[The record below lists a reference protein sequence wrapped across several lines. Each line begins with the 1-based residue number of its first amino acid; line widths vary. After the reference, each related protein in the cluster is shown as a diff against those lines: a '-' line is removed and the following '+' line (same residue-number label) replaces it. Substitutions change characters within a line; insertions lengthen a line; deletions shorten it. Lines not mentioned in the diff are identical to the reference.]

1 MEERTKGTNIWR
13 RLSYGYLKLLEKT
26 VRIEWQQPECYRG
39 HNVIGFWHEDSF
51 AMNLALR
58 AMERDAAVSVLVTPD
73 EQGQYFQY
81 LLERL
86 GKDAVRIG
94 YGFCNAGTLKD
105 ILESLRDNKRSVAIA
120 MDGPF
125 GPRHIPK
132 KLTYF
137 LSEKSQTE
145 LLGGLLFMIVLIGAG
160 RSLGGYL
167 KEFTFDVVSVKI
179 AAKLRK
185 DLFAHIEGLSMDYFD
200 DTNTGE
206 LMARVKDDIDAVWN
220 SLGYVGM
227 LIIEVAIHISMVLY
241 CMFSLNW
248 KLAFLPLGV
257 MVLMGAVAI
266 FMERRLDKIYE
277 AISEE
282 NAQLTTIAEEN
293 LAGVR
298 TVKAFARE
306 KFEIQKFLS
315 HNRQYYDLNMQQ
327 ARVLVRFYPMFQF
340 TGKLL
345 PVAMVIIGGIQVIHG
360 EMTLGSLVA
369 FSEYCRNIVWP
380 MEMLGWLT
388 NDLSS
393 AVASCKKIN
402 KIYKQ
407 ESSIK
412 EQEQPVVLKQVEGD
426 ISFEHVSFSR
436 GDQKIL
442 EDVSFSLAHGN
453 TLGVMGATGAGKTSM
468 VNLLMRFFDVGAGS
482 VKLDGVDV
490 RELSLGQLRSS
501 IGTVMQDVFLFSD
514 TISENIRMGQRETV
528 DSPAMVHAASLARA
542 KGFIEA
548 MPEAYETIIGER
560 GVGLSGGQKQR
571 ISIARAIAKQNPVL
585 ILDDSTSA
593 LDMETEYEIQ
603 KSLESLE
610 ATKIIIAHR
619 ISAVRRA
626 DEIIF
631 LEDGRIKER
640 GTHEELL
647 AKRGLYYDTYVAQMG
662 VSPEE
667 ASAAATLA

>member
-1 MEERTKGTNIWR
+1 MKKIVTYIAHYW
-13 RLSYGYLKLLEKT
+13 YAYL
-26 VRIEWQQPECYRG
+26 
-39 HNVIGFWHEDSF
+39 F
-51 AMNLALR
+51 
-58 AMERDAAVSVLVTPD
+58 
-73 EQGQYFQY
+73 
-81 LLERL
+81 
-86 GKDAVRIG
+86 
-94 YGFCNAGTLKD
+94 
-105 ILESLRDNKRSVAIA
+105 AIA
-120 MDGPF
+120 CMVTAIVLDMMYPV
-125 GPRHIPK
+125 I
-132 KLTYF
+132 T
-137 LSEKSQTE
+137 KSIIDDVIIKGKIE
-145 LLGGLLFMIVLIGAG
+145 LLGGLLTMIVVIGAG

-167 KEFTFDVVSVKI
+167 KEFTFDVVSAKI
-179 AAKLRK
+179 GAKLRK
-185 DLFAHIEGLSMDYFD
+185 DLFAHIEGLSMEYFD

-206 LMARVKDDIDAVWN
+206 LMARVKDDVDTVWN
-220 SLGYVGM
+220 ALGYVGM
-227 LIIEVAIHISMVLY
+227 LMIEVVVHISMVLY

-266 FMERRLDKIYE
+266 IMEQKLDKIFE

-282 NAQLTTIAEEN
+282 NARLTTIAEEN

-306 KFEIQKFLS
+306 KFEVQKFLS
-315 HNRQYYDLNMQQ
+315 HNQQYYTLNMQQ
-327 ARVLVRFYPMFQF
+327 AKTLARFYPVFQF

-345 PVAMVIIGGIQVIHG
+345 PVVMVIIGGFQVIQG

-380 MEMLGWLT
+380 METLGWLT

-407 ESSIK
+407 KPGIL
-412 EQEQPVVLKQVEGD
+412 EQENPVVLEQVEGRV
-426 ISFEHVSFSR
+426 SFEGVSFFR
-436 GDQKIL
+436 GNQKIL
-442 EDVSFSLAHGN
+442 EDISFTLEPGK
-453 TLGVMGATGAGKTSM
+453 TLGVMGATGAGKTSL
-468 VNLLMRFFDVGAGS
+468 VNLLMRFFDVGSGS

-490 RELSLGQLRSS
+490 RELSLQQLRSS

-514 TISENIRMGQRETV
+514 TISENIRMGRRAAL
-528 DSPAMVHAASLARA
+528 DRPAMVHAAGLAQA
-542 KGFIEA
+542 KGFIEG
-548 MPEAYETIIGER
+548 MPEAYETVIGER

-603 KSLESLE
+603 KSLDTLD

-631 LEDGRIKER
+631 LEDGKVKER

-647 AKRGLYYDTYVAQMG
+647 AQKGLYYGTYVAQMG
-662 VSPEE
+662 TAPEKRKQV
-667 ASAAATLA
+667 

>member
-1 MEERTKGTNIWR
+1 MKKILKYIAHYW
-13 RLSYGYLKLLEKT
+13 YAYL
-26 VRIEWQQPECYRG
+26 
-39 HNVIGFWHEDSF
+39 F
-51 AMNLALR
+51 
-58 AMERDAAVSVLVTPD
+58 
-73 EQGQYFQY
+73 
-81 LLERL
+81 
-86 GKDAVRIG
+86 
-94 YGFCNAGTLKD
+94 
-105 ILESLRDNKRSVAIA
+105 AIA
-120 MDGPF
+120 CMVTAIVLDMLYPV
-125 GPRHIPK
+125 I
-132 KLTYF
+132 T
-137 LSEKSQTE
+137 KSIVDDVIIKGRTE
-145 LLGGLLFMIVLIGAG
+145 LLGGLLLAIVMIGVG
-160 RSLGGYL
+160 RSVGGYL
-167 KEFTFDVVSVKI
+167 KEFTFDAVSIKI

-185 DLFAHIEGLSMDYFD
+185 DLFAHIEGLSRDYFD

-206 LMARVKDDIDAVWN
+206 LMARVKDDVDAVWN

-241 CMFSLNW
+241 CMFALNW

-266 FMERRLDKIYE
+266 YMERKLDDIYE

-315 HNRQYYDLNMQQ
+315 HNQRYYNLNMQQ
-327 ARVLVRFYPMFQF
+327 AKVLVRFYPMFQF

-345 PVAMVIIGGIQVIHG
+345 PVVMVIIGGFQVIHG

-402 KIYKQ
+402 RIYRQ
-407 ESSIK
+407 EPSVK
-412 EQEQPVVLKQVEGD
+412 EPGHPVVLEQVEGD

-436 GDQKIL
+436 GEQKIL
-442 EDVSFSLAHGN
+442 EDVSFSLPHGN

-490 RELSLGQLRSS
+490 RKLSLGQLRSS

-528 DSPAMVHAASLARA
+528 GSPAMVHAAGIAQAR
-542 KGFIEA
+542 GFIET
-548 MPEAYETIIGER
+548 MPETYETIIGER

-585 ILDDSTSA
+585 VLDDSTSA

-603 KSLESLE
+603 KSLDALD

-647 AKRGLYYDTYVAQMG
+647 AKKGLYYNTYVAQMG
-662 VSPEE
+662 VALE
-667 ASAAATLA
+667 

>member
-1 MEERTKGTNIWR
+1 MKKILKYIAHYW
-13 RLSYGYLKLLEKT
+13 YAYL
-26 VRIEWQQPECYRG
+26 
-39 HNVIGFWHEDSF
+39 F
-51 AMNLALR
+51 
-58 AMERDAAVSVLVTPD
+58 
-73 EQGQYFQY
+73 
-81 LLERL
+81 
-86 GKDAVRIG
+86 
-94 YGFCNAGTLKD
+94 
-105 ILESLRDNKRSVAIA
+105 AIA
-120 MDGPF
+120 CMAAAIVLDMLYPV
-125 GPRHIPK
+125 I
-132 KLTYF
+132 T
-137 LSEKSQTE
+137 KSIVDDVIIKGQTE
-145 LLGGLLFMIVLIGAG
+145 LLGGLLFMIVLIGSG

-603 KSLESLE
+603 KSLDALE

-667 ASAAATLA
+667 ASTAATLA

>member
-1 MEERTKGTNIWR
+1 MKKIVTYIAHYW
-13 RLSYGYLKLLEKT
+13 YAYL
-26 VRIEWQQPECYRG
+26 
-39 HNVIGFWHEDSF
+39 F
-51 AMNLALR
+51 
-58 AMERDAAVSVLVTPD
+58 
-73 EQGQYFQY
+73 
-81 LLERL
+81 
-86 GKDAVRIG
+86 
-94 YGFCNAGTLKD
+94 
-105 ILESLRDNKRSVAIA
+105 AIA
-120 MDGPF
+120 CMVTAIVLDMMYPV
-125 GPRHIPK
+125 I
-132 KLTYF
+132 T
-137 LSEKSQTE
+137 KSIIDDVIIKGKIE
-145 LLGGLLFMIVLIGAG
+145 LLGGLLTMIVVIGAG

-167 KEFTFDVVSVKI
+167 KEFTFDVVSAKI
-179 AAKLRK
+179 GAKLRK
-185 DLFAHIEGLSMDYFD
+185 DLFAHIEGLSMEYFD

-206 LMARVKDDIDAVWN
+206 LMARVKDDVDTVWN
-220 SLGYVGM
+220 ALGYVGM
-227 LIIEVAIHISMVLY
+227 LMIEVVVHISMVLY

-266 FMERRLDKIYE
+266 IMEQKLDKIFE

-282 NAQLTTIAEEN
+282 NARLTTIAEEN

-306 KFEIQKFLS
+306 KFEVQKFLS
-315 HNRQYYDLNMQQ
+315 HNQQYYTLNMQQ
-327 ARVLVRFYPMFQF
+327 AKTLVRFYPVFQF

-345 PVAMVIIGGIQVIHG
+345 PVVMVIIGGFQVIQG

-380 MEMLGWLT
+380 METLGWLT

-407 ESSIK
+407 KPGIL
-412 EQEQPVVLKQVEGD
+412 EQENPVVLEQVEGRV
-426 ISFEHVSFSR
+426 SFEGVSFFR
-436 GDQKIL
+436 GNQKIL
-442 EDVSFSLAHGN
+442 EDISFTLEPGK
-453 TLGVMGATGAGKTSM
+453 TLGVMGATGAGKTSL
-468 VNLLMRFFDVGAGS
+468 VNLLMRFFDVGSGS

-490 RELSLGQLRSS
+490 RELSLQQLRSS

-514 TISENIRMGQRETV
+514 TISENIRMGRRAAL
-528 DSPAMVHAASLARA
+528 DRPAMVHAAGLAQA
-542 KGFIEA
+542 KGFIEG
-548 MPEAYETIIGER
+548 MPEAYETVIGER

-603 KSLESLE
+603 KSLDTLD

-631 LEDGRIKER
+631 LEDGKVKER

-647 AKRGLYYDTYVAQMG
+647 AQKGLYYGTYVAQMG
-662 VSPEE
+662 TAPEKRKQV
-667 ASAAATLA
+667 